1 MNGSGVS
8 GGGVSLV
15 VSATADTAL
24 REPQLEYMV
33 ATCPARRC
41 RLNLAVGLGLVN
53 VMKNVVQKGRVRV
66 LSLIH
71 I

>member
-15 VSATADTAL
+15 VTAAADTVL

-33 ATCPARRC
+33 ATCVQPD
-41 RLNLAVGLGLVN
+41 AVGLIPLF
-53 VMKNVVQKGRVRV
+53 VQSRVTRSCWKCSEV
-66 LSLIH
+66 D
-71 I
+71 